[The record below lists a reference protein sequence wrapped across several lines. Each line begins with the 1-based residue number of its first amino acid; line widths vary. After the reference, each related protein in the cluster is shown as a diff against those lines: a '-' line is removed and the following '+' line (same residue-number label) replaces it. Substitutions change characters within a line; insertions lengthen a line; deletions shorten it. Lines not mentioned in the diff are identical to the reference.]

1 MPVDLQMD
9 RQRRSICQWE
19 AAQRP
24 RSRNKT
30 MYPKVVE
37 SKAQDLKGDSV
48 GSHCFLRVTG
58 ITFFS
63 YPSACVP
70 REQKPSPRKHK
81 TIIPSGTKAII
92 PQAADTQ
99 AKFKYPISP
108 TCLLQLIF
116 FKPGSDQYS
125 HILFDFISS
134 APRFFFCIFFATQH
148 VGSTPP
154 DEGQTHTS
162 ASEAHSLNG
171 WTTREV
177 LPQFFIFEKFISPE
191 KCLESCNEHAD
202 GLYLLDPLSLSPVR
216 VAAATCNCVFN
227 HLPSFKP
234 QETSLYFCFQLLL
247 ENQIWD
253 RFPT

>member
-30 MYPKVVE
+30 MHPKAVE
-37 SKAQDLKGDSV
+37 SKAPDLKGDSV

-70 REQKPSPRKHK
+70 REQKPSLRRHK

-108 TCLLQLIF
+108 MCLLQLIF

-125 HILFDFISS
+125 QISFCFFLFC
-134 APRFFFCIFFATQH
+134 PTFFFFFFLH
-148 VGSTPP
+148 FFC
-154 DEGQTHTS
+154 HT
-162 ASEAHSLNG
+162 ACGVCA
-171 WTTREV
+171 
-177 LPQFFIFEKFISPE
+177 P
-191 KCLESCNEHAD
+191 
-202 GLYLLDPLSLSPVR
+202 
-216 VAAATCNCVFN
+216 
-227 HLPSFKP
+227 
-234 QETSLYFCFQLLL
+234 
-247 ENQIWD
+247 
-253 RFPT
+253 